1 MAQLDRASDFGSD
14 GWGFESL
21 RARENPIRVKNGMI
35 IQQVVK
41 NPWISPIICLLVLC
55 SCGSSNNSVAVL
67 GEPVER
73 IVPATTVE
81 STKTPVKKIESE
93 ENDVSEQEEQDSSS
107 APEEIEQAPIILPG
121 GKNVIVGVQGVLG
134 WSENGEWIGIG
145 GGPVPAAT
153 GDLYQVIRIGNEAIS
168 GVLGADPQPYCTQ
181 NSTID
186 RTIAIDDPL
195 FTSFA
200 SLSMPYTEPVTT
212 PIAISTDWD
221 LTPNKVVSLGLDSI
235 AIKDI
240 AQGLLSEFDI
250 DDPDPELTILVETD
264 LDGDGNDEIFFGV
277 ERIADSLMFNT
288 VYDYSLLYM
297 RKVIDG
303 RFTNVLIYGDIENA
317 EYGNGMLN
325 SIRLSAVADL
335 NGDGRM
341 EVVIGLM
348 YYEGSSTFVI
358 EFNDDKESFTQVLYV
373 GCNN

>member
-1 MAQLDRASDFGSD
+1 MH
-14 GWGFESL
+14 
-21 RARENPIRVKNGMI
+21 
-35 IQQVVK
+35 QVVT
-41 NPWISPIICLLVLC
+41 NLWISSVICLLVIC

-67 GEPVER
+67 GQPVE
-73 IVPATTVE
+73 ITDPSPTLE
-81 STKTPVKKIESE
+81 STSAPVEKIESE
-93 ENDVSEQEEQDSSS
+93 VNDVSVQEEENSSP
-107 APEEIEQAPIILPG
+107 APEELEPTPTILPG
-121 GKNVIVGVQGVLG
+121 GNNVIVGVQGVLG
-134 WSENGEWIGIG
+134 WSENGKWIGIG
-145 GGPVPAAT
+145 GGPVPAAA
-153 GDLYQVIRIGNEAIS
+153 GDLYQVIRIGNDTIS

-235 AIKDI
+235 AYKDI
-240 AQGLLSEFDI
+240 ARELLSEFDI
-250 DDPDPELTILVETD
+250 DDPDPELTVLVETD

-288 VYDYSLLYM
+288 AYDYSLLYM
-297 RKVIDG
+297 SKVIDG
-303 RFTNVLIYGDIENA
+303 RFTNTLIYGDIENA
-317 EYGNGMLN
+317 EYGNGMLD
-325 SIRLSAVADL
+325 SIRLSAIADL
-335 NGDGRM
+335 NGNGRM
-341 EVVIGLM
+341 EVIVGLM

-358 EFNDDKESFTQVLYV
+358 EFNDDKETFTQVLYV